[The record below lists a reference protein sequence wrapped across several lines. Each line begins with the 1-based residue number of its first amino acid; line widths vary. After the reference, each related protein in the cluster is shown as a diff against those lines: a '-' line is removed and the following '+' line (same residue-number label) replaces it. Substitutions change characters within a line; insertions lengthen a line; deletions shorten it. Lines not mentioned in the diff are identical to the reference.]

1 MIDTTQHGCME
12 NCTYKKTLGSDS
24 GHYCFKH
31 GILPVTESE
40 CVYNG
45 TDTTGQDT
53 TLLLLPEPHNATT
66 DGSKITSYR
75 GGHKV
80 EKGPSGSCC
89 YTVSIG
95 FTIEF
100 DCEIRMKGIQ
110 NTTFAETVDSFAS
123 SFKTQ
128 YREQYQKEASQVEAA
143 SSASFW
149 GFFFGISAS
158 GVYTESE
165 ETTNLYKDGKEGLET
180 TREGVVDR
188 LSQLTGTFISG
199 TIKGKATGLL
209 PTPQKSCLV
218 IKLSQI
224 KIETEGVTKTLQV
237 VNDDALLANPNTG
250 RTDGVKTEITSINL
264 IE

>member
-1 MIDTTQHGCME
+1 ME
-12 NCTYKKTLGSDS
+12 NCTYKKTQGSDS

-66 DGSKITSYR
+66 DGSKITSYKT
-75 GGHKV
+75 GYKV
-80 EKGPSGSCC
+80 EKGTSASCC

-100 DCEIRMKGIQ
+100 DCEIKMKGIQ

-123 SFKTQ
+123 SFKKQ
-128 YREQYQKEASQVEAA
+128 YQEQYQKEASQVEAA

-158 GVYTESE
+158 GHYTESK
-165 ETTNLYKDGKEGLET
+165 ETTNLYVNGTEGLKT
-180 TREGVVDR
+180 TREGVVD
-188 LSQLTGTFISG
+188 LMSQLTGTVISG

-209 PTPQKSCLV
+209 STPQLSCLV
-218 IKLSQI
+218 VKLSQI
-224 KIETEGVTKTLQV
+224 KMETEEGTKTLQV
-237 VNDDALLANPNTG
+237 VNDEFLLANPNTG
-250 RTDGVKTEITSINL
+250 RTDGVKTEITSVNL
-264 IE
+264 I